1 MASKHCSDVVE
12 SSGGARCFRA
22 ESRRNAA
29 FSSVRNSPGAL
40 VFRDARTSDDHSP
53 RRTGP
58 LYRRVRRFVK
68 RSHRNPVSVALIIG
82 DQLTDL
88 ETPDWVAAERRDIE
102 GLGQKA

>member
-1 MASKHCSDVVE
+1 MLSSLRVE
-12 SSGGARCFRA
+12 QAARDA

-40 VFRDARTSDDHSP
+40 VFGDARTSDDHSP

-68 RSHRNPVSVALIIG
+68 RSRHRVSAAARSSARRNR
-82 DQLTDL
+82 LTGYCEFMNL
-88 ETPDWVAAERRDIE
+88 AIFPTKPR
-102 GLGQKA
+102 